1 LPSFRAIATGNAPP
15 LYVTFALS
23 CSPPSARPSA
33 GRSHCI
39 RRDERLRFK
48 CPSSIE
54 KPRPRSGFSFV
65 NLQLYP
71 LEGSVR
77 TFIYKR
83 THKRDPDSQ
92 GRFGIQDCMGSLRT
106 CDFDAVIGIGGICA
120 WARAEGISRKLNWIG
135 IGPRKQPLSGKRGPL
150 VTFDHFLLFEEDG
163 VDFHT
168 IAPTLARRL
177 YFAKAARFVF
187 SDSFNRTEKAEV
199 NRILRLAKSAPPS
212 EKRYTVY
219 ERNSAN
225 CSSKHC
231 GSNSARLPSRPS
243 TTACL
248 APS

>member
-1 LPSFRAIATGNAPP
+1 M
-15 LYVTFALS
+15 
-23 CSPPSARPSA
+23 
-33 GRSHCI
+33 
-39 RRDERLRFK
+39 
-48 CPSSIE
+48 
-54 KPRPRSGFSFV
+54 
-65 NLQLYP
+65 
-71 LEGSVR
+71 R

-231 GSNSARLPSRPS
+231 GNNSAGLPSRPS
-243 TTACL
+243 TTVCL